1 MERVVSTPERFLD
14 LAGSHRVRDSRPCR
28 RHLGADAVKP
38 GRDTLCLVEPLLQ
51 LIGAHVSQLWPQR
64 EGHERL
70 AHGLFPS
77 RDQRLRLV
85 IRWKFVQESLQRGVV
100 AVRHARPR
108 EDARPGVHLPAN
120 LCRDR
125 ALDLFLDPELT
136 LPGRLERPVA
146 MFQVDHM
153 RLERGAGRIRFISVD
168 GQFFVQA
175 FHELGALFLQLIDPG
190 PLRPHQRVRRLP
202 PAKVL
207 GQQAQALF
215 FQVRGDAELLDRSRP
230 ALLGLEVCPV
240 EIGALLFEIR
250 PALGLLLLDLRPSQ
264 VRLQRG
270 ELLTDVLTCPRRRL
284 GEPERPVAFL
294 PRFGLAGRVR
304 HAVLPCKEDHE
315 DAENAEQERQRID
328 EVGQPNSG
336 RDRQRSAD
344 IRRHLR
350 PADQRP
356 GFLPVRV
363 LQSLG

>member
-1 MERVVSTPERFLD
+1 VLCESCCVLVLPRPLYSLFPYTTLFRSRPDHGPGDLRSLVAQGMERVVSTPERFLD

-51 LIGAHVSQLWPQR
+51 LIGAHVSQLWSQR

-146 MFQVDHM
+146 MF
-153 RLERGAGRIRFISVD
+153 
-168 GQFFVQA
+168 
-175 FHELGALFLQLIDPG
+175 
-190 PLRPHQRVRRLP
+190 
-202 PAKVL
+202 
-207 GQQAQALF
+207 
-215 FQVRGDAELLDRSRP
+215 
-230 ALLGLEVCPV
+230 
-240 EIGALLFEIR
+240 
-250 PALGLLLLDLRPSQ
+250 
-264 VRLQRG
+264 
-270 ELLTDVLTCPRRRL
+270 
-284 GEPERPVAFL
+284 
-294 PRFGLAGRVR
+294 
-304 HAVLPCKEDHE
+304 
-315 DAENAEQERQRID
+315 
-328 EVGQPNSG
+328 
-336 RDRQRSAD
+336 
-344 IRRHLR
+344 
-350 PADQRP
+350 
-356 GFLPVRV
+356 
-363 LQSLG
+363 